1 VRGDVP
7 PLPTG
12 ERAKRVP
19 MRTAERISSRRLYRF
34 KKPTYPGQS
43 RAKRL
48 IILFLVLWVGYVF
61 IGGRHGI
68 IKIITLH
75 REKAQLEKRETELRE
90 RVKQLELQS
99 KLMQK
104 DPFYIEKVAREDFG
118 LAKKGEIIYRMQ
130 NSK

>member
-1 VRGDVP
+1 
-7 PLPTG
+7 
-12 ERAKRVP
+12 
-19 MRTAERISSRRLYRF
+19 MSTAERIASRKLYRYR
-34 KKPTYPGQS
+34 KPTYPGQS
-43 RAKRL
+43 RARRL
-48 IILFLVLWVGYVF
+48 IIIFLVLWVGYIF

-75 REKAQLEKRETELRE
+75 REKARLEKREAELRGKLKE
-90 RVKQLELQS
+90 LELQS